1 MATVISSNRPGSI
14 KQASEVRSLVVEL
27 GEALDYELT
36 YKELVR
42 FLPQST
48 LEEFINHLQTVAD
61 IEDLIN

>member
-1 MATVISSNRPGSI
+1 MATIISANRSGSI
-14 KQASEVRSLVVEL
+14 KHASKVRSLAVEL

-36 YKELVR
+36 YKELIR

-48 LEEFINHLQTVAD
+48 LEEFIDHLQTVAD